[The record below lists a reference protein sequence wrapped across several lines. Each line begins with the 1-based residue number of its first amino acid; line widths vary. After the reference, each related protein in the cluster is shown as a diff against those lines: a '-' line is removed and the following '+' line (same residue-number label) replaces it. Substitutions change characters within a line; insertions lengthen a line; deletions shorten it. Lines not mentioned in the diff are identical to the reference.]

1 MTIRDP
7 AVYGYL
13 AEFNSPEQLL
23 AAAKAT
29 HAAGYR
35 RLDAFTPFPIHGLS
49 DAVGFH
55 HTRLPLIVLL
65 GGLFGM
71 VGTFMLQYVYE
82 TQHYPMNIGGRPHN
96 SWPAFIVPM
105 FEGTVLCAALSAVLG
120 MLALNGLPQPFH
132 PLFNVPQFELASRSH
147 FFLVIKAPD
156 PQFDLDRTRQFLESL
171 GPISV
176 ALVPNA
182 PPKRKVTSADLGA
195 PPTYAAPPV
204 PHARAP
210 GAATRTTLASP
221 PSTPSCR
228 WTPSAPSPSWSA
240 SWRGATGARRSC
252 GRRPSSWCRTRGRRR
267 PRRS

>member
-1 MTIRDP
+1 MRDP
-7 AVYGYL
+7 AIYGYL
-13 AEFNSPEQLL
+13 AEFNNPEQLL

-71 VGTFMLQYVYE
+71 IGTFTLQYVYE

-156 PQFDLDRTRQFLESL
+156 PQFDLERTRAFLQTL
-171 GPISV
+171 DPMSV
-176 ALVPNA
+176 TLVPTGRVRQVETSGDVAA
-182 PPKRKVTSADLGA
+182 PASALPAAQKGA
-195 PPTYAAPPV
+195 PDGFTTVAP
-204 PHARAP
+204 AS
-210 GAATRTTLASP
+210 RT
-221 PSTPSCR
+221 
-228 WTPSAPSPSWSA
+228 
-240 SWRGATGARRSC
+240 
-252 GRRPSSWCRTRGRRR
+252 
-267 PRRS
+267 